1 MENQNNFYIIN
12 ITAYYSGNFDRYSI
26 DFDFP
31 FTSSFWVV
39 SANYT
44 HIGFVHE
51 NDDFLLINTQVFS
64 LYKISELYGET
75 NRTIFPE
82 IRII

>member
-12 ITAYYSGNFDRYSI
+12 ITAYYSGNYDIYSI

-31 FTSSFWVV
+31 FANSFWVV
-39 SANYT
+39 SENYT